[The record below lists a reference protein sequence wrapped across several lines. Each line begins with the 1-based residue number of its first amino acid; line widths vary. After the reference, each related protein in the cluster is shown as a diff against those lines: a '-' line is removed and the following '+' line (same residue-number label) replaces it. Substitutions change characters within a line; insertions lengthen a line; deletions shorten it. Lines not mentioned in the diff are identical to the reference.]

1 VKDEAMPIASWGYAV
16 FAATMVAI
24 GILGLLRGDIIG
36 IWDSVPKDFPVH
48 GFLRYL
54 SACIVLACGIGLF
67 WRRTAAAAARV
78 LLVYLLLWL
87 VLFKVPVL
95 IRGFA
100 VEVSWES
107 CSETVVIVAGA
118 WAAYAWLAG
127 EQDTKRR
134 VGLAVGDRGVRVAR
148 TLYGLALIPFGL
160 AHLSYLKQTA
170 SLVPAWLPSHAAWAT
185 LTGCTYIAAGLAVL
199 TGVAA
204 RLAAVL
210 STTQMG
216 LFTLLVWLPL
226 VATNPRD
233 PDQWSET
240 VISWTLTAAGWVIAD
255 SYRGMAWLAVGK
267 R

>member
-1 VKDEAMPIASWGYAV
+1 MPIASWGYAL

-24 GILGLLRGDIIG
+24 GILGLFRGDIVG
-36 IWDSVPKDFPVH
+36 IWDSVPKDFPAPQ
-48 GFLRYL
+48 FLRYL
-54 SACIVLACGIGLF
+54 SACVVLVCGIGLF
-67 WRRTAAAAARV
+67 WRRIAAAASRV

-107 CSETVVIVAGA
+107 CGETVVIVAGA
-118 WAAYAWLAG
+118 WALYAWFAS
-127 EQDTKRR
+127 EQDKKRR
-134 VGLAVGDRGVRVAR
+134 VGLAAGDPGVRVAR

-160 AHLSYLKQTA
+160 AHLRYLKQTA
-170 SLVPAWLPSHAAWAT
+170 SLVPAWLPAHAAWAT
-185 LTGCTYIAAGLAVL
+185 LTGCTYIAAGVAILI
-199 TGVAA
+199 GIAA

-210 STTQMG
+210 SATQIG

-226 VATNPRD
+226 IATGPKD

-240 VISWTLTAAGWVIAD
+240 VISWTLTAAAWVIAD
-255 SYRGMAWLAVGK
+255 TYHGMGWLAVGK